1 MKRFNS
7 FSLIFATLTL
17 VGTLLWSCQEKA
29 NIPSPGD
36 NSFNLTTEPAPIVDA
51 IDVSIDSALLIIDN
65 LNDGETTTEKYRI
78 RGIVSKNITS
88 PTDIP
93 SKYTDI
99 NIVIKDGGRELT
111 CYYTKN
117 LKNKNFTSKLKVPLV
132 DSDITLVGPLQKYV
146 DKSGNVKPEMVNGF
160 IETYHSSVF
169 LPDPMDLPICP
180 APLADQISIFQA
192 DSIGKA
198 LGTGKTSKE
207 TYKIVGIVYTITEAP
222 SSYKNATFT
231 IIDQSTPELSFYCY
245 RVKAKG
251 TSAVFSNPN
260 MLAVGDTVF
269 IESKITNYNG
279 TIETVSNQGN
289 IYWSSNKNLG
299 FPSYEEV
306 SK

>member
-1 MKRFNS
+1 MKQT
-7 FSLIFATLTL
+7 TLFIAA
-17 VGTLLWSCQEKA
+17 LLLTSMLMPSCQEKS

-36 NSFNLTTEPAPIVDA
+36 NSFNLTAEPAPIVEA
-51 IDVSIDSALLIIDN
+51 IDITIDSALMIIDN
-65 LNDGETTTEKYRI
+65 LKDGETTAEKYRI

-88 PTDIP
+88 PNDIP

-117 LKNKNFTSKLKVPLV
+117 LNNKNFTSKYKVPLV

-146 DKSGNVKPEMVNGF
+146 DKSGNIKPEMVNGF
-160 IETYHSSVF
+160 IETLHSAVY
-169 LPDPMDLPICP
+169 LPSPMDLPTCP

-198 LGTGKTSKE
+198 LGTGKTSTD

-231 IIDQSTPELSFYCY
+231 IIDQSTPEISFYCY

-279 TIETVSNQGN
+279 TIETVSNQGY

>member
-7 FSLIFATLTL
+7 FFLIFATLTL
-17 VGTLLWSCQEKA
+17 VGTLLWSCQEKS

-36 NSFNLTTEPAPIVDA
+36 NSFNLTSEPTPIVDA
-51 IDVSIDSALLIIDN
+51 IDVSVDSALLIIDH
-65 LNDGETTTEKYRI
+65 LNDGETTTEKYRV

-88 PTDIP
+88 PNDIP

-117 LKNKNFTSKLKVPLV
+117 LKNKNFTSKYKVPLV
-132 DSDITLVGPLQKYV
+132 DSDITLVGPLQRYV

-160 IETYHSSVF
+160 IETVHSAVY
-169 LPDPMDLPICP
+169 LPSPMDLPTCP
-180 APLADQISIFQA
+180 APLEDQISIFQA

-198 LGTGKTSKE
+198 LGTGGTSKD

-231 IIDQSTPELSFYCY
+231 IIDQSTPEVSFYCY

-251 TSAVFSNPN
+251 TSAEFSSPN

-279 TIETVSNQGN
+279 TIETEGN
-289 IYWSSNKNLG
+289 KGYIYWSSNKKLG
-299 FPSYEEV
+299 Y
-306 SK
+306 

>member
-7 FSLIFATLTL
+7 FFLPFATLAL
-17 VGTLLWSCQEKA
+17 VGTLLWSCQEKS

-36 NSFNLTTEPAPIVDA
+36 NSFNLTNEPTPIVDA
-51 IDVSIDSALLIIDN
+51 IDVSVDSALLIIDH

-117 LKNKNFTSKLKVPLV
+117 LKNKNFTSKYKVPLV

-160 IETYHSSVF
+160 IETVHSAVY
-169 LPDPMDLPICP
+169 LPNPMDLPTCP
-180 APLADQISIFQA
+180 APLEDQISIFQA

-198 LGTGKTSKE
+198 LGSGGTSKD

-231 IIDQSTPELSFYCY
+231 IVDQKTPELSFYCY
-245 RVKAKG
+245 RVKVKG
-251 TSAVFSNPN
+251 TSAIFSSPD

-269 IESKITNYNG
+269 IESKITNYSG
-279 TIETVSNQGN
+279 TIETVSNQGY

-299 FPSYEEV
+299 Y
-306 SK
+306 

>member
-7 FSLIFATLTL
+7 FFLIFATLTL
-17 VGTLLWSCQEKA
+17 AETLLWSCQEKS

-36 NSFNLTTEPAPIVDA
+36 NAFNLTDEPSPVVDA
-51 IDVSIDSALLIIDN
+51 IDVTVDSALLIIDN
-65 LNDGETTTEKYRI
+65 LADGETTTEKYRI

-117 LKNKNFTSKLKVPLV
+117 LKNKNFTSKYKVPLV

-160 IETYHSSVF
+160 IETIHSAVY
-169 LPDPMDLPICP
+169 LPNPMDLPTCP
-180 APLADQISIFQA
+180 APLEDQISIFQA

-198 LGTGKTSKE
+198 LGSGGTSKD

-231 IIDQSTPELSFYCY
+231 IVDQKTPELSFYCY

-269 IESKITNYNG
+269 IESKITNYSG

-299 FPSYEEV
+299 Y
-306 SK
+306 